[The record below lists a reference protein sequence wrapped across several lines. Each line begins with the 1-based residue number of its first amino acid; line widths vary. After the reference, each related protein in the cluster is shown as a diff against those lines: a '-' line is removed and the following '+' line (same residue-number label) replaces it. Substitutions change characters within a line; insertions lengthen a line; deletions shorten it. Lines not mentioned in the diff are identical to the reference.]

1 MHVQKDCSLT
11 SFHDFGLA
19 EPITRALAEEKYITP
34 TPIQVHTIPIVLSR
48 RDVIGIAQT
57 GTGKT
62 AAFAL
67 PILHHLFANERR
79 MQPKYCQV
87 LVLSPTRELSRQI
100 LESFRA
106 YGRYLRISTTL
117 AIGGVPM

>member
-1 MHVQKDCSLT
+1 MT

-19 EPITRALAEEKYITP
+19 EPITRALAEEKYATP
-34 TPIQVHTIPIVLSR
+34 TPIQAQTIPAVLSR

-67 PILHHLFANERR
+67 PVLRDVRVGIAWRTLNAASRR
-79 MQPKYCQV
+79 CGY
-87 LVLSPTRELSRQI
+87 
-100 LESFRA
+100 
-106 YGRYLRISTTL
+106 
-117 AIGGVPM
+117 